1 MFGLLCQAM
10 IVTNFDQPERVRRF
24 IISLQQK
31 GNEVRGHRVTSPHRL
46 SVLILVVVMV
56 TAVQLICVV
65 MATAGP
71 PTEAIKQTNE
81 IVVALV
87 QDEDLS
93 QSLRTSEQRQRLAEE
108 VGKRYSC
115 EDMSKRSLGDYWE
128 TMNDQQRREFRSIF
142 QALLAK
148 SYVSA
153 VWYFSKIERH
163 GGQPMQYI
171 QERIG
176 NGYAEVLVRIA
187 FSKDQLLVTFR
198 LVERAGDWLV
208 YDVMVNGV
216 SLIDNFRAQVVRM
229 LAIASYEQL
238 IGRIVEKGELPLPTP
253 HQR

>member
-1 MFGLLCQAM
+1 M
-10 IVTNFDQPERVRRF
+10 
-24 IISLQQK
+24 
-31 GNEVRGHRVTSPHRL
+31 GHRVTSLHRL
-46 SVLILVVVMV
+46 SVRILVGVMV

-71 PTEAIKQTNE
+71 PTEAIRRTNE
-81 IVVALV
+81 RVVALV
-87 QDEDLS
+87 QNEDLG
-93 QSLRTSEQRQRLAEE
+93 QFLRTSEQRQRLVDE

-128 TMNDQQRREFRSIF
+128 RLDDKQRQEFRSVF

-153 VWYFSKIERH
+153 LWYFSKIERH

-171 QERIG
+171 QERIR

-187 FSKDQLLVTFR
+187 FSKEQLLVTFR
-198 LVERAGDWLV
+198 LVERAGDWVV

-216 SLIDNFRAQVVRM
+216 SLIDNLRAQIVRM
-229 LAIASYEQL
+229 LAVASYEQL
-238 IGRIVEKGELPLPTP
+238 LGRILEKGLLPLATP

>member
-1 MFGLLCQAM
+1 M
-10 IVTNFDQPERVRRF
+10 IVINFDQPESVGRF
-24 IISLQQK
+24 IIFLQQK
-31 GNEVRGHRVTSPHRL
+31 GNEMRGQRVPSHHRL
-46 SVLILVVVMV
+46 SVLILLSVMV
-56 TAVQLICVV
+56 TAVQLIWVV

-87 QDEDLS
+87 HEQDLG
-93 QSLRTSEQRQRLAEE
+93 QFLRTSEQRQRLLEE

-115 EDMSKRSLGDYWE
+115 EDMSKRSLGHYWE
-128 TMNDQQRREFRSIF
+128 TMDGQQRREFRSVF

-153 VWYFSKIERH
+153 LWYFSKIERH

-216 SLIDNFRAQVVRM
+216 SLIDNLRAQIVRM
-229 LAIASYEQL
+229 LAVASYEQL
-238 IGRIVEKGELPLPTP
+238 IGRILEKGDLPLPTP

>member
-1 MFGLLCQAM
+1 
-10 IVTNFDQPERVRRF
+10 
-24 IISLQQK
+24 
-31 GNEVRGHRVTSPHRL
+31 
-46 SVLILVVVMV
+46 MV
-56 TAVQLICVV
+56 TAVQVICVV

-71 PTEAIKQTNE
+71 PTEAIRRTNE
-81 IVVALV
+81 RVVALV
-87 QDEDLS
+87 QDEDLG
-93 QSLRTSEQRQRLAEE
+93 QFLRTSEQRQRLVDE

-128 TMNDQQRREFRSIF
+128 RLDDKQRQEFRSVF

-148 SYVSA
+148 TYVSA
-153 VWYFSKIERH
+153 LWYFSKIERH

-187 FSKDQLLVTFR
+187 FSKEQLLVTFR
-198 LVERAGDWLV
+198 LVERAGDWVV

-216 SLIDNFRAQVVRM
+216 SLIDNLRAQIVRM
-229 LAIASYEQL
+229 LAVASYEQL
-238 IGRIVEKGELPLPTP
+238 LGRILEKGLLPLATP

>member
-1 MFGLLCQAM
+1 M
-10 IVTNFDQPERVRRF
+10 I
-24 IISLQQK
+24 
-31 GNEVRGHRVTSPHRL
+31 GHRVTSLHRL
-46 SVLILVVVMV
+46 SVLILVGVMV
-56 TAVQLICVV
+56 TAVQVICVV

-81 IVVALV
+81 RVVALV
-87 QDEDLS
+87 QDEDLG
-93 QSLRTSEQRQRLAEE
+93 QFLRTSEQRQRLVDE

-128 TMNDQQRREFRSIF
+128 ILDDKQRQEFRSVF

-153 VWYFSKIERH
+153 LWYFSKIEQH

-187 FSKDQLLVTFR
+187 FSKEQLLVTFR
-198 LVERAGDWLV
+198 LVERAGDWVV

-216 SLIDNFRAQVVRM
+216 SLIDNLRAQIVRM
-229 LAIASYEQL
+229 LAVASYEQL
-238 IGRIVEKGELPLPTP
+238 LGRILEKGLLPLATP

>member
-1 MFGLLCQAM
+1 M
-10 IVTNFDQPERVRRF
+10 I
-24 IISLQQK
+24 
-31 GNEVRGHRVTSPHRL
+31 GHRVTSLHRL
-46 SVLILVVVMV
+46 SVLILVGVMV

-71 PTEAIKQTNE
+71 PTEAIKRTNE
-81 IVVALV
+81 RVVALV
-87 QDEDLS
+87 QNEDLG
-93 QSLRTSEQRQRLAEE
+93 QFLRTSEQRQRLVDE

-128 TMNDQQRREFRSIF
+128 ILDDKQRQEFRSVF

-153 VWYFSKIERH
+153 LWYFSKIEQH

-187 FSKDQLLVTFR
+187 FSKEQLLVNFR

-216 SLIDNFRAQVVRM
+216 SLIDNLRAQIVRM
-229 LAIASYEQL
+229 LAVASYEQL
-238 IGRIVEKGELPLPTP
+238 IGRILEKGLLPLATP

>member
-1 MFGLLCQAM
+1 M
-10 IVTNFDQPERVRRF
+10 I
-24 IISLQQK
+24 
-31 GNEVRGHRVTSPHRL
+31 GHRVTSLHRL
-46 SVLILVVVMV
+46 SVLILVGVMV

-71 PTEAIKQTNE
+71 PTEAIKRTNE
-81 IVVALV
+81 RVVALV
-87 QDEDLS
+87 QDEDLG
-93 QSLRTSEQRQRLAEE
+93 QFLRTSEQRQRLVDE

-128 TMNDQQRREFRSIF
+128 ILDDKQRQEFRSVF

-153 VWYFSKIERH
+153 LWYFSKIEQH

-187 FSKDQLLVTFR
+187 FSKEQLLVTFR
-198 LVERAGDWLV
+198 LVERAGDWVV

-216 SLIDNFRAQVVRM
+216 SLIDNLRAQIVRM
-229 LAIASYEQL
+229 LAVASYEQL
-238 IGRIVEKGELPLPTP
+238 IGRILEKGLLPLATP

>member
-1 MFGLLCQAM
+1 M
-10 IVTNFDQPERVRRF
+10 I
-24 IISLQQK
+24 
-31 GNEVRGHRVTSPHRL
+31 GHRVTSLHRL
-46 SVLILVVVMV
+46 SVLILVGVMV
-56 TAVQLICVV
+56 TAVQVICVV

-71 PTEAIKQTNE
+71 PTEAIRRTNE
-81 IVVALV
+81 RVVALV
-87 QDEDLS
+87 QDEDLG
-93 QSLRTSEQRQRLAEE
+93 QFLRTSEQRQRLVDE

-128 TMNDQQRREFRSIF
+128 RLDDKQRQEFRSVF

-153 VWYFSKIERH
+153 LWYFSKIEQH

-187 FSKDQLLVTFR
+187 FSKEQLLVTFR
-198 LVERAGDWLV
+198 LVERAGDWVV

-216 SLIDNFRAQVVRM
+216 SLIDNLRAQIVRM
-229 LAIASYEQL
+229 LAVASYEQL
-238 IGRIVEKGELPLPTP
+238 IGRILEKGLLPLATP

>member
-1 MFGLLCQAM
+1 M
-10 IVTNFDQPERVRRF
+10 I
-24 IISLQQK
+24 
-31 GNEVRGHRVTSPHRL
+31 GHRVTSLHRL
-46 SVLILVVVMV
+46 SVLILVGVMV
-56 TAVQLICVV
+56 TAVQVICVV

-81 IVVALV
+81 RVVALV
-87 QDEDLS
+87 QDEDLG
-93 QSLRTSEQRQRLAEE
+93 QFLRTSEQRQRLVDE

-128 TMNDQQRREFRSIF
+128 ILDDKQRQEFRSVF

-153 VWYFSKIERH
+153 LWYFSKIEQH

-187 FSKDQLLVTFR
+187 FSKEQLLVTFR
-198 LVERAGDWLV
+198 LVERAGDWVV

-216 SLIDNFRAQVVRM
+216 SLIDNLRAQIVRM
-229 LAIASYEQL
+229 LAVASYEQL
-238 IGRIVEKGELPLPTP
+238 IGRILEKGLLPLATP